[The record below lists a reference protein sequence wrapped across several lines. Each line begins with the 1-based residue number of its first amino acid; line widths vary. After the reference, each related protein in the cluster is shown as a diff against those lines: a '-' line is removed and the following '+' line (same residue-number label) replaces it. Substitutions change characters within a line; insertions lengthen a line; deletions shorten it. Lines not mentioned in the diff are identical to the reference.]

1 LIKKNYQFI
10 PPATKQD
17 LCPSL
22 QLFTLKE
29 LYRDSIHVELGA
41 NQQQQGMAKVKKHP
55 YFAGCEVIVTRPK

>member
-1 LIKKNYQFI
+1 MPI
-10 PPATKQD
+10 P
-17 LCPSL
+17 SIIHI
-22 QLFTLKE
+22 KE

>member
-1 LIKKNYQFI
+1 MNNFYQFI
-10 PPATKQD
+10 LPATNQD

-41 NQQQQGMAKVKKHP
+41 NQQQQGTAKVNKPP
-55 YFAGCEVIVTRPK
+55 YFAGGEVVIVTRPK